1 MPDLERAEQT
11 ARRLLGLASLLAV
24 AACAV
29 LVVDF
34 MIKGQ
39 ILTKAEEVSRGLMG
53 AGRPDGVPG
62 AGPGAHGLGAVADAA
77 PADQGDSEGEEL
89 PAPVG

>member
-1 MPDLERAEQT
+1 MPDLERTEQT

-24 AACAV
+24 AAAAI

-34 MIKGQ
+34 MITGQ
-39 ILTKAEEVSRGLMG
+39 ILKAEEVRRGLVG
-53 AGRPDGVPG
+53 ANRPDGVAG
-62 AGPGAHGLGAVADAA
+62 AGPGAHGLGDVADAA

-89 PAPVG
+89 PAAVG